1 MFALIDC
8 NNFYAS
14 CERLFR
20 PDLRHK
26 PIIVLSNNDGCV
38 IARSNEAKALGIGM
52 GEPFFKVKPLC
63 RAHGVIVFSSNYTFY
78 GDMSHRVMTIIEDQW
93 NHVEIYS
100 IDEAFLDLS
109 TLPESE
115 HTRFCQTLQ
124 KRILK
129 ETGIPTSI
137 GIGQT
142 KTLAKIANHVAK
154 KQLKIPVFNITAFPE
169 WLDKIDLGEV
179 WGIGRRWSLKLLAM
193 NIRTAGDLA
202 RTDLQLIH
210 KRFNVVLQRTAYEL
224 RGTPC
229 LGLEEIEPK
238 QSIISSKSFGSLQTN
253 YQALAEAISNHVA
266 RAWEKMRQQQS
277 VAQYLSVFVL
287 SNKFRADLP
296 QYSNALGFKLITPT
310 DDLRSLT
317 RAAKL
322 CLKQLFKENIHY
334 KKVGVTLADLIP
346 KTPRQADLFHAVEDS
361 DVEHC
366 ERLMH
371 TIGRINARF
380 GRSILKLAAE
390 GHAKPWSM
398 QRTMKSPSYT
408 TQWGEIPIVLIKELP
423 KTSPAR
429 RVRR

>member
-52 GEPFFKVKPLC
+52 GEPYFKVKPLC
-63 RAHGVIVFSSNYTFY
+63 RSHGVAVFSSNYTFY
-78 GDMSHRVMTIIEDQW
+78 GDMSHRVMSIIEDQW
-93 NHVEIYS
+93 SHVEMYS

-109 TLPESE
+109 TLHESN
-115 HTRFCQTLQ
+115 HTRFCQALQ
-124 KRILK
+124 KQILK

-137 GIGQT
+137 GIGKT
-142 KTLAKIANHVAK
+142 KTLAKIANHIAK
-154 KQLKIPVFNITAFPE
+154 KQLKIPVVNITSFPE
-169 WLDKIDLGEV
+169 WLDKIDIGEV
-179 WGIGRRWSLKLLAM
+179 WGIGRRWSVKLLAM

-202 RTDLQLIH
+202 RLDLQLIR

-224 RGTPC
+224 RGMPC
-229 LGLEEIEPK
+229 LELEAIAPK
-238 QSIISSKSFGSLQTN
+238 QSIISSKSFGSLQTE
-253 YQALAEAISNHVA
+253 YQALAEAVSSHVA
-266 RAWEKMRQQQS
+266 RAWEKMRQQQL

-296 QYSNALGFKLITPT
+296 QYSNALGFKLINPT

-317 RAAKL
+317 HAAKV

-334 KKVGVTLADLIP
+334 KKVGVTLTDLIA
-346 KTPRQADLFHAVEDS
+346 KTPKQTDLFHAVEDS
-361 DVEHC
+361 DAEHC

-371 TIGRINARF
+371 TIGWINARF
-380 GRSILKLAAE
+380 GRNTLKLAAE

-398 QRTMKSPSYT
+398 QRAMKSPSYT
-408 TQWGEIPIVLIKELP
+408 TQWSDLPTVLIKSTKNER
-423 KTSPAR
+423 TGT
-429 RVRR
+429 